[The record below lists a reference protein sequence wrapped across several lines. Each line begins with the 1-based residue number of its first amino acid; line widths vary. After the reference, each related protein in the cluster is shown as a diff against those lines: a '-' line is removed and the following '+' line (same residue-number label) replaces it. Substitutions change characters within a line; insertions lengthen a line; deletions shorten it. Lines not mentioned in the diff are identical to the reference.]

1 MKVTCPSCA
10 TRYRF
15 PEHRV
20 KARGAKM
27 TCPKCSHSFVVLF
40 DRPKDDP
47 PELES
52 LGEDSIQAI
61 DPIDP
66 PTPPLFPEEVF
77 TSTSRMAALQMLATD
92 LPSEPEPVSR
102 EQRLRSRKTDLTA
115 ELPAWAMEE
124 PPPKR
129 WPAVVAGLGAVALV
143 AAAVVF
149 QPWTLLESGPTPV
162 VQAPAAE
169 APVVEEPAE
178 EVAAAPTDD
187 KPGAVASDPVL
198 KKSPSPTPTK
208 GPTPIVRR
216 QPKAQAPIDV
226 ARQAVRDPVVTRKVR
241 NSEPQRATT
250 DFARQLLKVA
260 QLKHAAGDWASAED
274 AYRKAIAKD
283 TRCVE
288 CLEGLA
294 QVLVA
299 QNRKTEA
306 VSYYEQAKAAETMKA
321 LKQ

>member
-1 MKVTCPSCA
+1 MT
-10 TRYRF
+10 
-15 PEHRV
+15 
-20 KARGAKM
+20 ARN
-27 TCPKCSHSFVVLF
+27 PVH
-40 DRPKDDP
+40 
-47 PELES
+47 
-52 LGEDSIQAI
+52 
-61 DPIDP
+61 
-66 PTPPLFPEEVF
+66 
-77 TSTSRMAALQMLATD
+77 
-92 LPSEPEPVSR
+92 LPSGIE
-102 EQRLRSRKTDLTA
+102 LT
-115 ELPAWAMEE
+115 
-124 PPPKR
+124 R
-129 WPAVVAGLGAVALV
+129 VVVRCGAVVTYAARREKALYRV
-143 AAAVVF
+143 HEF
-149 QPWTLLESGPTPV
+149 
-162 VQAPAAE
+162 
-169 APVVEEPAE
+169 
-178 EVAAAPTDD
+178 
-187 KPGAVASDPVL
+187 
-198 KKSPSPTPTK
+198 
-208 GPTPIVRR
+208 
-216 QPKAQAPIDV
+216 APIDV